1 MKKFLLPCLL
11 FLFSA
16 IAIGQTVITDETIN
30 AGETYT
36 MSAGTEYVLDGYVYV
51 EEGATLIIEPGVVVR
66 MSALPSS
73 LADLTSALVI
83 TRGAKIMAE
92 GTAEQPIIFTSDLD
106 DLSIST
112 ELTARDNNTW
122 GCLLYTSPSPR
133 DQRGSRMPSSA

>member
-92 GTAEQPIIFTSDLD
+92 GTAEQPII
-106 DLSIST
+106 LSLIHISEPT
-112 ELTARDNNTW
+112 RP
-122 GCLLYTSPSPR
+122 Y
-133 DQRGSRMPSSA
+133 